1 MSKQLIEKV
10 DNLQESLKKI
20 RSLASWLPEANDEIQ
35 YAISNSSI
43 LIYIPYNLHLLA
55 EWQERLNKLGFTREN
70 KFFSGSNEYGVVV
83 HHEYDKDSCT
93 MTNKDLDLVI
103 TLWLCPGHPM
113 ASVKKGNIPVRI

>member
-20 RSLASWLPEANDEIQ
+20 RSLASWLPEANDKIQ

-55 EWQERLNKLGFTREN
+55 EWQERLNKLGFTRADRYLV
-70 KFFSGSNEYGVVV
+70 NEHGISV
-83 HHEYDKDSCT
+83 HSDYDKDSCT
-93 MTNKDLDLVI
+93 MVNQDLDLVI

-113 ASVKKGNIPVRI
+113 ASVKKGNLPVRV